1 MSRLPPIPTRTYTL
15 FPYTTLFR
23 SLDPQA
29 GSSGLDLR
37 QRHCQHRPISRPCAL
52 RDGADKE
59 GGMKVQKHTVQWR
72 LMLWGQWVQEPRTE
86 LAQSFSPFGKFA
98 EMQENSNARADGI
111 IYEIIDGDRKSVV

>member
-1 MSRLPPIPTRTYTL
+1 MPVSCP
-15 FPYTTLFR
+15 
-23 SLDPQA
+23 
-29 GSSGLDLR
+29 GG
-37 QRHCQHRPISRPCAL
+37 L

-98 EMQENSNARADGI
+98 ELQENSNARADGI
-111 IYEIIDGDRKSVV
+111 IYEIIDGTPCPPDGGLEIVSASRRARVCQYV